1 MNNRFQQIFLKTI
14 TLSLIVLSIY
24 FLIQFFPRWFGISS
38 LERSGFANLNT
49 RAEELVELEH
59 KVYLPQAEKNHK
71 YSIDVD
77 RIWTANIFEEERV
90 AFLRGDTIV
99 HNVSGSNFTGEVAT
113 AEITWSQQGPCGQ
126 SEVFSDSLNLDK
138 DLWAESYFTA
148 ALDCVGIHTH
158 TIQITHKDRTITQS
172 TQFVVNNPSAAL
184 LSDKPA
190 FDICGAPS
198 LYEMQRWMDE
208 SPYWGV
214 NIYIGGIHRG
224 CANSNLDAFWVHE
237 ANQQGWQLI
246 PTWVGP
252 QAACSKFKYRIFSD
266 PELAYIQGKIEA
278 DAAYHAADKLGF
290 LGGTNVIYYDLEGY
304 VATSLECRQS
314 SASFLQGWT
323 ERLHEYGLRAGAYGG
338 ACSSYMKD
346 WAANNPLLDN
356 VWIADWMLPAQYR
369 EDASVYGVRCLDA
382 PEILHWTNHQRIRQY
397 AGDHY
402 ETWGGVKLGIDS
414 NIADGEVVV
423 IPQGFTA
430 QQQDGP
436 VESFSQ
442 VSSIQDVQLISP
454 GRGWALIDQRLLW
467 TEDGGLNWKNITPV
481 SDAAGEILSAFF
493 SGSNHGWLVSR
504 AMQSDEIVVY
514 RSDDGGKT
522 WASINLDRSGIGIGK
537 AHLFFV
543 DADAGWLVLEQQ
555 TSANFSLGELFR
567 TIDGGENWE
576 QLSLPIGDPVHFI
589 DAKHGWVAGGVEG
602 NELYV
607 TSDGGLT
614 WEPQTVQA
622 NSDKAAAGEIISSE
636 SPALA
641 LMATLPDGTLKT
653 ALADSNNAWA
663 QVENGACSGNKNA
676 YTEAEQ
682 VSVATF
688 ECQIQSKLLQTTD
701 GGKTWMDITPSNP

>member
-1 MNNRFQQIFLKTI
+1 MNNRFQKNFLKTI

-24 FLIQFFPRWFGISS
+24 FLIQFYLPWFGTSS

-49 RAEELVELEH
+49 KAEELVELEH

-71 YSIDVD
+71 YWIDVD

-99 HNVSGSNFTGEVAT
+99 HSISGSNFTGEIAT

-148 ALDCVGIHTH
+148 VLDCVGIHTH
-158 TIQITHKDRTITQS
+158 TIQITHKDRTITHS

-198 LYEMQRWMDE
+198 LYQMQRWMDE

-252 QAACSKFKYRIFSD
+252 QAPCSQFTYRIFPD

-278 DAAYHAADKLGF
+278 DAAYQAADKLGF

-304 VATSLECRQS
+304 STNDAECRQA

-414 NIADGEVVV
+414 NIADGEVAV
-423 IPQGFTA
+423 IPQDSAA
-430 QQQDGP
+430 QQNTSVDYLKQGT
-436 VESFSQ
+436 
-442 VSSIQDVQLISP
+442 SIQDVQLISP
-454 GRGWALIDQRLLW
+454 GLGWVLIDQRLLW

-481 SDAAGEILSAFF
+481 SDTSGEILSAYFTDN
-493 SGSNHGWLVSR
+493 NHGWLVAR
-504 AMQSDEIVVY
+504 GMESDELVIY

-522 WASINLDRSGIGIGK
+522 WESTSLDHSSMGIGN

-543 DADAGWLVLEQQ
+543 DGASGWLALKQQ

-567 TIDGGENWE
+567 TVDSGENWE
-576 QLSLPIGDPVHFI
+576 RLSLPIGEPVHFI
-589 DAKHGWVAGGVEG
+589 DANRGWVAGGVEG
-602 NELYV
+602 NEHYV
-607 TSDGGLT
+607 TNDGGLT

-622 NSDKAAAGEIISSE
+622 SSDKAAAGEIISSE
-636 SPALA
+636 STALA

-653 ALADSNNAWA
+653 ALADSNDAWA
-663 QVENGACSGNKNA
+663 HAESGACSGNKIASTN
-676 YTEAEQ
+676 AEQ
-682 VSVATF
+682 GSVAAF

-701 GGKTWMDITPSNP
+701 GGQTWIDITPSIP